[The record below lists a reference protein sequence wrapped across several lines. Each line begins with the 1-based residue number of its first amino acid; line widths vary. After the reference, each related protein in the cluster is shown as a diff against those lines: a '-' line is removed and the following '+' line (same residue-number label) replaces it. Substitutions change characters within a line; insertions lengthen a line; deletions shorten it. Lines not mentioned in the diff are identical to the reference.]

1 VRILFLHDNFPAQF
15 GLLGD
20 FLARRGAEVFF
31 GTQREGASS
40 PYMKVFRFKPHREP
54 AKGVHPYAA
63 GFEKAVLAGQAA
75 ARACFALKER
85 GFAPDVVV
93 AHAGWGTGMF
103 VKDVWPETRFVGYFE
118 WYYQPDGADVVFLE
132 PEARSGDEMLRAR
145 ARNAPILS
153 DLVACE
159 FGFCPTRWQ
168 AGRIP
173 EIFHPK
179 LKIHHDGID
188 TDYFAP
194 PRARAAGLSIPG
206 LDLPPGAEIVSY
218 VARGMEPYRGFPQF
232 MAAAEIIQKRRPR
245 AHIVVVGEDRV
256 AYGRR
261 LPEGESY
268 KSRALTAHDF
278 DLTRLHFTGHIPRD
292 QYRAV
297 LHAASAHV
305 YLTTPFVLSWSVL
318 EAMSAETLVIA
329 SGTQPVREVVTHGEN
344 GVLTDFHDP
353 AAITEAVVGALDARA
368 AHDDM
373 RRRARETILERYAM
387 RDIFPQKEAFLRGV

>member
-1 VRILFLHDNFPAQF
+1 MKILFLHDNFPAQF

-20 FLARRGAEVFF
+20 YLARRGAEVVF
-31 GTQREGASS
+31 GTQREGAAS
-40 PYMKVFRFKPHREP
+40 PYMKVFTFKPHREVT
-54 AKGVHPYAA
+54 KGVHPYAG
-63 GFEKAVLAGQAA
+63 GFEKAVIAGQAA

-93 AHAGWGTGMF
+93 AHSGWGTGMF
-103 VKDVWPETRFVGYFE
+103 VKDVWPKTRFVGYFE

-132 PEARSGDEMLRAR
+132 PEARNDDETLRAR

-194 PRARAAGLSIPG
+194 PASRAGLSIPG
-206 LDLPPGAEIVSY
+206 LALPQGAEIVTY

-232 MAAAEIIQKRRPR
+232 MAAAEIILKRRPA
-245 AHIVVVGEDRV
+245 AHVVVVGEDRV
-256 AYGRR
+256 AYGRK
-261 LPEGESY
+261 LPESDSY
-268 KSRALTAHDF
+268 KARALAAHDF
-278 DLTRLHFTGHIPRD
+278 DMSRLHFTGHIPRD

-297 LHAASAHV
+297 LFAASVHV
-305 YLTTPFVLSWSVL
+305 YLTTPFVLSWSML
-318 EAMSAETLVIA
+318 EAMCAGKLVVA
-329 SGTQPVREVVTHGEN
+329 SGTEPVREVVADGEN
-344 GVLTDFHDP
+344 GVLTEFHDP
-353 AAITEAVVGALDARA
+353 AAIAGAVIRVLENSAG
-368 AHDDM
+368 HDEM
-373 RRRARETILERYAM
+373 RRRARATILERYAM
-387 RDIFPQKEAFLRGV
+387 RDIFPQKEAFLRAG